1 MAILRKIILLVM
13 PMALTACYEDFYPT
27 IDTEPVLCINS
38 LITAGEPVEVTVT
51 RSWVYNSPTSWQ
63 DRRVDD
69 ATVKVF
75 VNGDLQ
81 PDGYLASEGDE
92 IHIVAESA
100 KYGTAEASVTVPV
113 AIPVEVVNILPETVS
128 TWRNPTIEM
137 VGDVDFNL
145 YVSLS
150 ITDDPHSDNFFKLD
164 FTGSTAEGQE
174 GDGTDFWYP
183 HHPYTSFRPGE
194 IQYDAEPIFNEHIG
208 VFESIF
214 GDSENMFMFFSD
226 RQFAGKDYTLRLN
239 FRNGYYSVNTAN
251 YDPALY
257 DCTITFELA
266 TISRSYYDR
275 LLYIW
280 HRDSGALGDMGD
292 FGFAEPICGYS
303 NVSTGA
309 GVVAARSMSTCTISL
324 GDYLESAFAGEGR

>member
-1 MAILRKIILLVM
+1 MAILKHIPLLIIPL
-13 PMALTACYEDFYPT
+13 ALTACYEDFYPT

-38 LITAGEPVEVTVT
+38 LITSGEPVEVAVT
-51 RSWVYNSPTSWQ
+51 RSWVYNSPSGWH
-63 DRRVDD
+63 DSRVDD
-69 ATVKVF
+69 AVVNIF
-75 VNGDLQ
+75 VNGDPQ
-81 PDGYLASEGDE
+81 PQGYVAAEGDE
-92 IHIVAESA
+92 IRIVAESP
-100 KYGTAEASVTVPV
+100 KYGSAEASVVIPAAVP
-113 AIPVEVVNILPETVS
+113 AQVVKIVPETVS
-128 TWRNPTIEM
+128 TWRDPTQGM

-164 FTGSTAEGQE
+164 FTDSTAEESE
-174 GDGTDFWYP
+174 GDGTDFRYP

-208 VFESIF
+208 VFESVF

-226 RQFAGKDYTLRLN
+226 RQFAGKNYTLRIN
-239 FRNGYYSVNTAN
+239 FRNGYYSVNAAN
-251 YDPALY
+251 YDPALC
-257 DCTITFELA
+257 DCTITLEIA

-292 FGFAEPICGYS
+292 FGFAEPIWGYS

-309 GVVAARSMSTCTISL
+309 GVVAARSVSTCTISL
-324 GDYLESAFAGEGR
+324 GDYLESAFAAAGR